1 MRTMPCTSDNESRAR
16 EAGFLEIA
24 VILRKLTW
32 VVRML
37 LQRTFLLQM
46 KHISVPLR
54 HMRAS
59 MARMLACTP
68 STTCLYGVEI
78 HLVVQLDCTCTCPSL
93 SLSLSF
99 SLSFFLSRRS
109 QNSHRSLFFSRL
121 LVLLLFSFRSVHNAL
136 AGVSISDTKVSSV
149 VVLPRRASSSVYSG
163 INAILR
169 SLHFE
174 SAARRT
180 RSGGGSATTPSP
192 SLDTTTREHS

>member
-1 MRTMPCTSDNESRAR
+1 MLLALRTMPCTSDNESRAR

-78 HLVVQLDCTCTCPSL
+78 HLVVQLECTSCPSLSLSL

-99 SLSFFLSRRS
+99 SLVAHKTNTDLSSSRVSSSFF
-109 QNSHRSLFFSRL
+109 FS
-121 LVLLLFSFRSVHNAL
+121 
-136 AGVSISDTKVSSV
+136 
-149 VVLPRRASSSVYSG
+149 ASAQY
-163 INAILR
+163 
-169 SLHFE
+169 
-174 SAARRT
+174 
-180 RSGGGSATTPSP
+180 TTHSPASPSP
-192 SLDTTTREHS
+192 TRKSPPL